1 MTMLLD
7 SPAIVAIKNKDEKAV
22 STIKVDKVM
31 IHSLECREDAV
42 RK

>member
-1 MTMLLD
+1 MTVLLD
-7 SPAIVAIKNKDEKAV
+7 SSAIVVIKNKDEKAV